1 MAASETCTDQAV
13 PPLVASSPPAPDPPT
28 MESDRRST
36 PLPYPSHMVQHVEW
50 QGRSITVRPIHPND
64 ETQHLAFLGAMD
76 PADIRMRI
84 FHSRSS
90 ISTEQLQRL
99 TCIDYQR
106 EMAFVAVENGKE
118 GRQSTL
124 GVARAILDPD
134 TGQAE
139 FGILVRSD
147 LKGQRLGE
155 LLMRRLIDHQR
166 ERGTEKMVA
175 TVLAQNSR
183 MLEMARSLGFA
194 ETPCDEGDGI
204 LCIELEL

>member
-1 MAASETCTDQAV
+1 MGASEPCTVQVVLPRIDSGQAAS
-13 PPLVASSPPAPDPPT
+13 DPPT
-28 MESDRRST
+28 MEADRRST

-50 QGRSITVRPIHPND
+50 QGRLITVRPIHPND
-64 ETQHLAFLGAMD
+64 ETQHLAFLSAME

-99 TCIDYQR
+99 TCIDFQR
-106 EMAFVAVENGKE
+106 EMAFVAVENGE
-118 GRQSTL
+118 DGRQSTL

-183 MLEMARSLGFA
+183 MLEMARSLGFVQ
-194 ETPCDEGDGI
+194 TPCDEGDGI